1 MQAISVSTLRS
12 EMKKHMD
19 CVIESDEVIIVTRGK
34 DEQPVVLMSM
44 QEYNSLMET
53 DYLLSTEN
61 NRKNL
66 EESIKQM
73 QAGETI
79 PYKL

>member
-12 EMKKHMD
+12 EMKKHID
-19 CVIESDEVIIVTRGK
+19 SVIESDEVIIVTRGK
-34 DEQPVVLMSM
+34 DEQPVVLMSLD
-44 QEYNSLMET
+44 EYNSLMET

-73 QAGETI
+73 HAGETI
-79 PYKL
+79 PYKI